1 MRGNVCV
8 RHNMDSEECIADVNN
23 TPAEIPCQQHGQ
35 NMHDSEAS
43 RPYTDPDNEGRPI
56 SNAQDSSMQ
65 PLIDRTEALQLEFQD
80 SQLSPALTL
89 LPCLDKSH
97 LLSDSTFFH
106 HTDAEF
112 APLRGF
118 PDFSVMSERHPRNS
132 NAGVTDD
139 SHLQNTVHDQAALSQ
154 HPLEVPTALSE
165 GEKSCCS
172 LSQHS
177 LSPGDH
183 SKGLEDQGSVS
194 YGAEDKINRHMEG
207 EEQTTAQQLSERMS
221 ARLLLEFREADVNVA
236 VSDTS
241 AISTA
246 SKPASN
252 NQNTGKSQ
260 SDPSMNLQK
269 GREQPQGG
277 SLSLSSSFQKSVD
290 VSNITFRDSRMH
302 SQQTTDHL
310 HEQLLSA
317 GQRGSN
323 SAPASRHHS
332 GNKSSHSGLCV
343 TPAGEGVLHAPDL
356 QRALWSSGHLTA
368 TDGSFLSSQ
377 PVSQSTP
384 ALPLVRPPPALTKL
398 SLIHSNQ
405 EAVASVATSSQN
417 SHSKTGLIPS
427 LDLSYHHSSPILS
440 QTTTT
445 VLSGPSETA
454 QTMSHA
460 HPISNEQVPP
470 PVLNPPD
477 SDTPHSNTGAEMKD
491 QVPHL
496 PLGRV
501 HSLPSLSYLQK
512 VDAWKANQSSSRSFY
527 DNLTLQ
533 GFDGVSPK
541 KKAQDVVSDTP
552 NHMLSRDMRL
562 PFGANPSSQMTQPVS
577 SSHSRS
583 GSPRR
588 VDVVGSGVCRGQA
601 SESPVNRSQSHSSL
615 SSVVT
620 SIQRDTGTH
629 SQQVKVTQSDDI
641 ISATRS
647 LDYQSSLV
655 SGGRGDGRNSLA
667 PNMDKSSVK
676 MSPLISLGRFS
687 DVSSNLNMSSTLSS
701 SQGSYHGE
709 QSMRASVG
717 AASSVVSLEV
727 DNYAP
732 YWASRPASPP
742 HTRELN
748 IEDRIPMYLLNLG
761 IDQSPST
768 ILNPFTR
775 RGPIR
780 EPEFSPTDLCTI
792 KGSIGTPTKSTQ
804 PSEVDSLQKETFSS
818 SSQLSAD
825 SSASVTHRL
834 SVHEQGQPAS
844 DRTVKKIFSQAD
856 TPPRRHSA
864 LHPSSNLQQD
874 APQSEGSFGPP
885 SQLSSES
892 VPPPGPRE
900 VVKEDDDSF
909 VGSGTLHEI
918 RRLLGRAESL
928 VSGRSSL
935 TSSPGSHRLSESDT
949 SLVSLGRNIQGYHN
963 DTSLSAGGTSLLL
976 TRSSSDSALKGSF
989 SSSQGPQQI
998 DRTTI
1003 EPATLSLSR
1012 EESLKSR
1019 DLCVTPRRAE
1029 PEGCSAADPDKAKP
1043 PTATSA
1049 MQINVPSIVGNLPQN
1064 QDQTEDPAIG
1074 SSENSSHVS
1083 AEVESMSDSSSG
1095 SSLAARVARLLQSE
1109 SPVSMVT
1116 SRPSTSDPEDSRARE
1131 WILMKVSGR
1140 RCESLELNAEDRE
1153 RIEDIKRELL
1163 LNTKYTKWSSD
1174 SEGSSQSS
1182 VGPES
1187 QLTKGFVRLR
1197 NMENHNSDQL
1207 QKVDPKPLGTAPF
1220 YTPAHQDLEAKVHQI
1235 ALKEGLS
1242 SQPFTSITISTTRHT
1257 PSPQSPSHYTIT
1269 ATEDLDNI
1277 GPDHETLESTSQM
1290 RLIPNVLG
1298 REKETT
1304 REGQHREE
1312 KESEETT
1319 DDDKENIV
1327 SNDSQSVQRIPHMD
1341 YTVTG
1346 SNQILSSAVSDS
1358 TLDKKSHLSHVHL
1371 TLSPKPKHQ
1380 SNPNYLSRLSSQN
1393 TSKDVPL
1400 QRSVVSNLTDEHLP
1414 SIRRISTSNHTRSYE
1429 HREPA
1434 HGQNAHLQA
1443 RYPQTFAPSQRLA
1456 GTSRTLS
1463 VQAIVPALLPYKPH
1477 GSSELFYVPQAD
1489 PELSPGRSDTTV
1501 ESSHPGSDDAVPPH
1515 FNTDILGSRELQDN
1529 IITPKHKEG
1538 IYSKRAS
1545 MKRVSSVSRNGLPES
1560 ATTFAEQNDNTAPE
1574 IYVSEKNMDTVG
1586 IDEEYKDE
1594 EEHFVPLH
1602 MEADYSTDD
1611 VHLHS
1616 SIMQE
1621 PKFPLE
1627 PRHLPSQPIRK
1638 SYRGSKKEHD
1648 RTPHDVSI
1656 EISSSLDQLWQ
1667 RFSEKWSMEET
1678 RPTNDGE
1685 TSLLDRL
1692 ERLSRLIH
1700 NTTPTDQTIQQSHSR
1715 KREYY
1720 RRCDQEDGTTEKEE
1734 QREHVQLQ
1742 VAPQQA
1748 WPEHEESQ
1756 ERVHRYPAERD
1767 ESASVE
1773 TSSSLSTIDTERL
1786 LQAFGPHRVT
1796 SKGLKSS
1803 DSFLRLHNTI
1813 NTQKPGRR
1821 KPRTKHVAVSVAT
1834 DDVSTDDSTVSADSL
1849 SSSSSFSHHSQR
1861 GVSQNLNSKRSKVKL
1876 VNKGVQAG
1884 DLEIVINGTRR
1895 HTRDVGTIFPSPG
1908 VFKNIRSTNMP
1919 GIGIQN
1925 GFSIP
1930 TASTSKPT
1938 QSLTALKKDTNNKNI
1953 RTRYSNG
1960 VSWFVS
1966 ADELKCDGR
1975 KENHPQNDSAP
1986 CPSQAWFEPYTKTQ
2000 PWREMTREPLKERQN
2015 QQEQERPT
2023 ESITATK
2030 TDISDKPSAL
2040 VRLSLQE
2047 ALELHRPEF
2056 VSRSRE
2062 RMKRL
2067 GLLVEER
2074 RLQAVFNRERE
2085 ELFNCPAPSRPY
2097 RPAAPVLHKRVIPRK
2112 EMVQRSKH
2120 WIGRKSFSQRI
2131 DRTDRPK
2138 RKYAQLPEVQKRREE
2153 ERRQAEYRS
2162 YRLNAQLFNKKVTNR
2177 VLGRRA
2183 PWQ

>member
-1 MRGNVCV
+1 
-8 RHNMDSEECIADVNN
+8 MDSEGCAADVNN
-23 TPAEIPCQQHGQ
+23 TPAEIICQQHGQ
-35 NMHDSEAS
+35 SMHDSEAG
-43 RPYTDPDNEGRPI
+43 RPYTGPDNDGRPF
-56 SNAQDSSMQ
+56 SNTQDSSVQ
-65 PLIDRTEALQLEFQD
+65 PLIDRSETLQLEFQD
-80 SQLSPALTL
+80 SHLSPALTL

-97 LLSDSTFFH
+97 LLSDSTFFQ

-112 APLRGF
+112 VPLRGF
-118 PDFSVMSERHPRNS
+118 PDFSVMSERCPKTS
-132 NAGVTDD
+132 NVAVTDD
-139 SHLQNTVHDQAALSQ
+139 SHLQNTIHDQATLSQ
-154 HPLEVPTALSE
+154 HPLE
-165 GEKSCCS
+165 GDKSCCS

-183 SKGLEDQGSVS
+183 CKGLEDHGSVS

-207 EEQTTAQQLSERMS
+207 EEQTIAEQHSEGMS
-221 ARLLLEFREADVNVA
+221 ARLLLEFKDQDVIVA
-236 VSDTS
+236 VSDSS
-241 AISTA
+241 AISSA
-246 SKPASN
+246 SEPASN
-252 NQNTGKSQ
+252 HQNTNKSQ

-269 GREQPQGG
+269 SREQPQGG
-277 SLSLSSSFQKSVD
+277 SLSLSSSFQKAVD
-290 VSNITFRDSRMH
+290 VSNITFRDSRMLSH
-302 SQQTTDHL
+302 QTTDHL
-310 HEQLLSA
+310 HDQLLSV
-317 GQRGSN
+317 GQRGSI

-343 TPAGEGVLHAPDL
+343 SSAGEGVMHVPDL

-368 TDGSFLSSQ
+368 ADGSFLSSR

-398 SLIHSNQ
+398 SLIHSKL
-405 EAVASVATSSQN
+405 ELVASVATSSQN
-417 SHSKTGLIPS
+417 NHSITGLIPS
-427 LDLSYHHSSPILS
+427 LDLRDQHSFPIHS
-440 QTTTT
+440 QTTAT
-445 VLSGPSETA
+445 VPSGPSETV

-460 HPISNEQVPP
+460 HPISNKQVSTAG
-470 PVLNPPD
+470 LNPQA
-477 SDTPHSNTGAEMKD
+477 SDTPHFNTQHFYSGAMLKD
-491 QVPHL
+491 KVSL
-496 PLGRV
+496 ALGRV

-527 DNLTLQ
+527 DNLALQ

-541 KKAQDVVSDTP
+541 KKAQDVVSDTL
-552 NHMLSRDMRL
+552 NHMLSRDTRL
-562 PFGANPSSQMTQPVS
+562 TFGANSSSQMTQPLS

-588 VDVVGSGVCRGQA
+588 VDVCRGQA
-601 SESPVNRSQSHSSL
+601 SESPVNRSHSHSSL

-629 SQQVKVTQSDDI
+629 SQQVLVAQSNDI
-641 ISATRS
+641 IPATRS
-647 LDYQSSLV
+647 FDHQLSLV
-655 SGGRGDGRNSLA
+655 SGERGEGRNSSA
-667 PNMDKSSVK
+667 PHMDKSSVK
-676 MSPLISLGRFS
+676 MSPLLSLGRFS
-687 DVSSNLNMSSTLSS
+687 DVSSSLNMSSTLSS
-701 SQGSYHGE
+701 SQGSCHGE

-732 YWASRPASPP
+732 YWTSRPASPP

-748 IEDRIPMYLLNLG
+748 IEDRIPLYLLNLG

-825 SSASVTHRL
+825 SSASVTHPL

-844 DRTVKKIFSQAD
+844 DRSVKKIISQAD
-856 TPPRRHSA
+856 TPPRLHST
-864 LHPSSNLQQD
+864 LHPSSSLQHSD
-874 APQSEGSFGPP
+874 APQCEGSFGLP
-885 SQLSSES
+885 SQISPKTL
-892 VPPPGPRE
+892 PPPGTRE
-900 VVKEDDDSF
+900 VVKEEDDSF

-918 RRLLGRAESL
+918 RRLLGQAESL

-935 TSSPGSHRLSESDT
+935 TSSSGSHRLSESDT
-949 SLVSLGRNIQGYHN
+949 SLVSLGRNIQGYHD
-963 DTSLSAGGTSLLL
+963 DTSLSAGGNLSLLL
-976 TRSSSDSALKGSF
+976 TRSSSDSALKGSL
-989 SSSQGPQQI
+989 SSSQGPQQN
-998 DRTTI
+998 DFTTI
-1003 EPATLSLSR
+1003 EPTALSLSR
-1012 EESLKSR
+1012 DESLKSR

-1029 PEGCSAADPDKAKP
+1029 PEGYSAADPDKAKP

-1049 MQINVPSIVGNLPQN
+1049 VQINVPSIPGNLLQN
-1064 QDQTEDPAIG
+1064 QDLTEDDAFG
-1074 SSENSSHVS
+1074 SSENNSSHVS
-1083 AEVESMSDSSSG
+1083 AEVESMSDSSNE
-1095 SSLAARVARLLQSE
+1095 SSLAARVAKLLQSE

-1174 SEGSSQSS
+1174 SEGSTQSS

-1187 QLTKGFVRLR
+1187 QLTKGFVGLR

-1207 QKVDPKPLGTAPF
+1207 QKVDPKPLDKVPF
-1220 YTPAHQDLEAKVHQI
+1220 YTPLQQDLEAKVHQI
-1235 ALKEGLS
+1235 ALREGPS
-1242 SQPFTSITISTTRHT
+1242 SQPFTSITIATTHRT
-1257 PSPQSPSHYTIT
+1257 PSPQSPSHCPIT
-1269 ATEDLDNI
+1269 ATEELDNI
-1277 GPDHETLESTSQM
+1277 VPDHETLESTSQM
-1290 RLIPNVLG
+1290 RLQPAVIPNVSG
-1298 REKETT
+1298 REKETV

-1312 KESEETT
+1312 KKREEMT
-1319 DDDKENIV
+1319 DDNKENIV
-1327 SNDSQSVQRIPHMD
+1327 TNDPQSIQIIPHMD

-1346 SNQILSSAVSDS
+1346 SNQILSSAASGS
-1358 TLDKKSHLSHVHL
+1358 TFGKKSHLSHIHVN
-1371 TLSPKPKHQ
+1371 LSPKHQ
-1380 SNPNYLSRLSSQN
+1380 SNPNYLSRLPSQN
-1393 TSKDVPL
+1393 TSKDVPPP
-1400 QRSVVSNLTDEHLP
+1400 VVSGMTDEHLQ
-1414 SIRRISTSNHTRSYE
+1414 SIHRISTSNHARSYE
-1429 HREPA
+1429 HREPVQ
-1434 HGQNAHLQA
+1434 GQNAGIVSAHLQA

-1456 GTSRTLS
+1456 GTSRNLS
-1463 VQAIVPALLPYKPH
+1463 VLAAVPALLPYKPH
-1477 GSSELFYVPQAD
+1477 GSSKLFYIPQAD
-1489 PELSPGRSDTTV
+1489 PELSPGHSDTTV
-1501 ESSHPGSDDAVPPH
+1501 ESSHSGSDDAVPPH
-1515 FNTDILGSRELQDN
+1515 FNTDILGSRELEDN
-1529 IITPKHKEG
+1529 IITPKHKKG
-1538 IYSKRAS
+1538 IYSKRAN
-1545 MKRVSSVSRNGLPES
+1545 MKRV
-1560 ATTFAEQNDNTAPE
+1560 
-1574 IYVSEKNMDTVG
+1574 YVSEKNMDIVG

-1594 EEHFVPLH
+1594 EEKFVPLH
-1602 MEADYSTDD
+1602 MEADYSTYD

-1616 SIMQE
+1616 STMQE

-1627 PRHLPSQPIRK
+1627 PHHLPSQPIRK
-1638 SYRGSKKEHD
+1638 PYRGNKKERD

-1656 EISSSLDQLWQ
+1656 EISSSLDQLWR

-1678 RPTNDGE
+1678 RPTNEGE

-1700 NTTPTDQTIQQSHSR
+1700 NTSPKDQTIQLADSR
-1715 KREYY
+1715 KGECY
-1720 RRCDQEDGTTEKEE
+1720 RRSDREDGTTEGGE
-1734 QREHVQLQ
+1734 QRERVQLE
-1742 VAPQQA
+1742 VTPQQA
-1748 WPEHEESQ
+1748 WLEHEESQ
-1756 ERVHRYPAERD
+1756 ERVHRCPAERD

-1786 LQAFGPHRVT
+1786 LQAFGPHWVT

-1803 DSFLRLHNTI
+1803 DSLLRLYNTI
-1813 NTQKPGRR
+1813 NMQKTVRR
-1821 KPRTKHVAVSVAT
+1821 KPSTKHAAISVAT

-1849 SSSSSFSHHSQR
+1849 SSSSTFSHHSQR
-1861 GVSQNLNSKRSKVKL
+1861 GISKNLNSKRSKVKL
-1876 VNKGVQAG
+1876 VSKGVQAG

-1908 VFKNIRSTNMP
+1908 AFKNVHLTNTF
-1919 GIGIQN
+1919 GRDIQS
-1925 GFSIP
+1925 GFPIS
-1930 TASTSKPT
+1930 TASTSKPIQT
-1938 QSLTALKKDTNNKNI
+1938 LTALKKDTSNKSI
-1953 RTRYSNG
+1953 RTRYPNG

-1966 ADELKCDGR
+1966 ADELRCDGR
-1975 KENHPQNDSAP
+1975 KENQPQSESAP
-1986 CPSQAWFEPYTKTQ
+1986 CPSQAWFEPYSRTK
-2000 PWREMTREPLKERQN
+2000 PWRETTREPLRERQN
-2015 QQEQERPT
+2015 QQE
-2023 ESITATK
+2023 SITATE

-2040 VRLSLQE
+2040 VRISLQE

-2085 ELFNCPAPSRPY
+2085 ELFSCPAPSCPY
-2097 RPAAPVLHKRVIPRK
+2097 RAAPVPHKRVVPRK
-2112 EMVQRSKH
+2112 EMVQRSKD
-2120 WIGRKSFSQRI
+2120 WVGRKSHSQRI
-2131 DRTDRPK
+2131 DRTDRLR

-2153 ERRQAEYRS
+2153 ERRRAEYHS
-2162 YRLNAQLFNKKVTNR
+2162 YRLNAQLFNKKVSNH

>member
-1 MRGNVCV
+1 
-8 RHNMDSEECIADVNN
+8 MDSEGSGADVNN
-23 TPAEIPCQQHGQ
+23 PPAEIPCPQHGQ

-43 RPYTDPDNEGRPI
+43 RQYTDPDNDGRPI
-56 SNAQDSSMQ
+56 SNTQDLSVQ
-65 PLIDRTEALQLEFQD
+65 PLIDRTETLQLEFQD

-97 LLSDSTFFH
+97 LLSDSTFFQ

-112 APLRGF
+112 VPLRGF
-118 PDFSVMSERHPRNS
+118 PDFSVMSERRPRTS
-132 NAGVTDD
+132 NVAATDD
-139 SHLQNTVHDQAALSQ
+139 SHLQNTIHDQAALSQ
-154 HPLEVPTALSE
+154 HPLDVPTALSE

-183 SKGLEDQGSVS
+183 SKGLEDQGSFS
-194 YGAEDKINRHMEG
+194 YSAENKIKRHMEG
-207 EEQTTAQQLSERMS
+207 EEQTTAQQVTEGMS
-221 ARLLLEFREADVNVA
+221 ARLLLEFREEEVTGA
-236 VSDTS
+236 VSDSS
-241 AISTA
+241 AISSA
-246 SKPASN
+246 SKPEL
-252 NQNTGKSQ
+252 QNTNKKQ
-260 SDPSMNLQK
+260 SDSSMNLRK

-277 SLSLSSSFQKSVD
+277 SLSLSSSFQKTVD
-290 VSNITFRDSRMH
+290 VSNITLRDARMH
-302 SQQTTDHL
+302 SPQTTEHL
-310 HEQLLSA
+310 HDQLLSA
-317 GQRGSN
+317 GQRGSI

-332 GNKSSHSGLCV
+332 GSKTSHSGLCV
-343 TPAGEGVLHAPDL
+343 TPVVEGVTHVPDL
-356 QRALWSSGHLTA
+356 QRVLWSSGHLTA

-384 ALPLVRPPPALTKL
+384 ALPLVRPPPAITKL
-398 SLIHSNQ
+398 IQSNQ
-405 EAVASVATSSQN
+405 KAVASVDTLSQN

-427 LDLSYHHSSPILS
+427 LDLSDHHSSPIVS

-445 VLSGPSETA
+445 VPCGSSETA

-460 HPISNEQVPP
+460 HSISNEQVYPS
-470 PVLNPPD
+470 VLNPPA
-477 SDTPHSNTGAEMKD
+477 SDTPHSSTGVEMKD

-496 PLGRV
+496 ALGRV

-512 VDAWKANQSSSRSFY
+512 VDAWKVNQSSSRSFY

-533 GFDGVSPK
+533 GSDGVSPK
-541 KKAQDVVSDTP
+541 KKALDVVSDTLH
-552 NHMLSRDMRL
+552 HMFSRDTRL
-562 PFGANPSSQMTQPVS
+562 AFGANPSSQMTPPIS
-577 SSHSRS
+577 SSHSGS
-583 GSPRR
+583 VSPRR
-588 VDVVGSGVCRGQA
+588 VDVVGSSAFRGQA

-620 SIQRDTGTH
+620 SIQRDTGAH
-629 SQQVKVTQSDDI
+629 SQQVKVTQPDDLI
-641 ISATRS
+641 PATRS

-655 SGGRGDGRNSLA
+655 SGGRGGGRNSLA
-667 PNMDKSSVK
+667 PHIDKSPVK
-676 MSPLISLGRFS
+676 MSPLFSLGRFS
-687 DVSSNLNMSSTLSS
+687 DVSSSLNMSSTLSS

-732 YWASRPASPP
+732 YWTSRPASPP

-748 IEDRIPMYLLNLG
+748 IEDRIPVYLLNLG

-844 DRTVKKIFSQAD
+844 DRTVKKILSQAD
-856 TPPRRHSA
+856 TPPRLHST
-864 LHPSSNLQQD
+864 LHPSSNLQHSS

-892 VPPPGPRE
+892 VPPSGPRE

-949 SLVSLGRNIQGYHN
+949 SIVSLGRNIQGYHN
-963 DTSLSAGGTSLLL
+963 DTSLSAGGNLSLLL
-976 TRSSSDSALKGSF
+976 TRSSSDSALKGSL
-989 SSSQGPQQI
+989 SSSQGLQQI
-998 DRTTI
+998 ERTTM
-1003 EPATLSLSR
+1003 EPTALSLSR

-1029 PEGCSAADPDKAKP
+1029 PEGCNAADPDKAKP
-1043 PTATSA
+1043 PTTTSA
-1049 MQINVPSIVGNLPQN
+1049 MQINVPSIAGNLPQN
-1064 QDQTEDPAIG
+1064 QDQTEDAAIG
-1074 SSENSSHVS
+1074 SSENNSSHAS
-1083 AEVESMSDSSSG
+1083 AEVESMSDSSSE

-1174 SEGSSQSS
+1174 SEGSAQSS

-1187 QLTKGFVRLR
+1187 QLKKGFDGLGQMK
-1197 NMENHNSDQL
+1197 NYNSDQR
-1207 QKVDPKPLGTAPF
+1207 QKVDPKPSDTVSF
-1220 YTPAHQDLEAKVHQI
+1220 YTPIQLDLEAKVQQI
-1235 ALKEGLS
+1235 ALREGLS
-1242 SQPFTSITISTTRHT
+1242 SQPFTSITIATTRRT
-1257 PSPQSPSHYTIT
+1257 PSPQSTLHCPIT
-1269 ATEDLDNI
+1269 ATEDLENT
-1277 GPDHETLESTSQM
+1277 GSDHETLESTSQM
-1290 RLIPNVLG
+1290 RLIPNVSG
-1298 REKETT
+1298 IEKEMV

-1312 KESEETT
+1312 KDREEMT
-1319 DDDKENIV
+1319 DDNKENIV
-1327 SNDSQSVQRIPHMD
+1327 SNDPQSVQRIPHMD

-1346 SNQILSSAVSDS
+1346 SNQILSSAASDL

-1393 TSKDVPL
+1393 PSKDVPP
-1400 QRSVVSNLTDEHLP
+1400 QRPTVSNMTDEHLP
-1414 SIRRISTSNHTRSYE
+1414 SIHRILTSNYTRSYE
-1429 HREPA
+1429 HREPVQ
-1434 HGQNAHLQA
+1434 GQNAHVQT

-1456 GTSRTLS
+1456 GTSRSLS
-1463 VQAIVPALLPYKPH
+1463 AQAAVPALLPYKPH
-1477 GSSELFYVPQAD
+1477 GSSELFYVPQSD

-1501 ESSHPGSDDAVPPH
+1501 ESSHPGSDDAVPPP
-1515 FNTDILGSRELQDN
+1515 FNTDILGSRELEDN
-1529 IITPKHKEG
+1529 KIIPKHKEG

-1545 MKRVSSVSRNGLPES
+1545 MKRVSTVSGNSFPES
-1560 ATTFAEQNDNTAPE
+1560 VATFADQNDNPAPE
-1574 IYVSEKNMDTVG
+1574 VYVSEKNMDTLG
-1586 IDEEYKDE
+1586 MDEEYNDE
-1594 EEHFVPLH
+1594 EENFVPLH

-1616 SIMQE
+1616 SSIQE
-1621 PKFPLE
+1621 PKLPLE
-1627 PRHLPSQPIRK
+1627 PHHLPSQASRK
-1638 SYRGSKKEHD
+1638 SYRGDKKEHD
-1648 RTPHDVSI
+1648 RTPRDVSM
-1656 EISSSLDQLWQ
+1656 EISSSLDQLWR

-1700 NTTPTDQTIQQSHSR
+1700 NTTPTNQTIQQSYN
-1715 KREYY
+1715 KEEYY
-1720 RRCDQEDGTTEKEE
+1720 RRSNQEDGNTEREE
-1734 QREHVQLQ
+1734 QRESVQLE
-1742 VAPQQA
+1742 VTQQA

-1756 ERVHRYPAERD
+1756 ERVRRYPAERD

-1773 TSSSLSTIDTERL
+1773 TSSSPSTIDTERL
-1786 LQAFGPHRVT
+1786 LRAFGPQRVT
-1796 SKGLKSS
+1796 SMGLKSS
-1803 DSFLRLHNTI
+1803 DSLLRLYNTI
-1813 NTQKPGRR
+1813 NTQKTGRR
-1821 KPRTKHVAVSVAT
+1821 KPSTKHAAVSVAT

-1849 SSSSSFSHHSQR
+1849 SSSSTFSRHSQR
-1861 GVSQNLNSKRSKVKL
+1861 GVSKNFNSKRTKVKL
-1876 VNKGVQAG
+1876 VSKGVQAG

-1895 HTRDVGTIFPSPG
+1895 HTRDVGTTFPSPG
-1908 VFKNIRSTNMP
+1908 AFKNVRASVTF
-1919 GIGIQN
+1919 GRGIQS
-1925 GFSIP
+1925 GFPIP

-1938 QSLTALKKDTNNKNI
+1938 QTSTALKKDTSNKNI
-1953 RTRYSNG
+1953 RTRYPNG

-1975 KENHPQNDSAP
+1975 KENQPQSESAP
-1986 CPSQAWFEPYTKTQ
+1986 CPSQAWFEPYTKTR
-2000 PWREMTREPLKERQN
+2000 PWRETTREPLRERQN

-2023 ESITATK
+2023 DSITATE
-2030 TDISDKPSAL
+2030 TDISNKPSAL

-2067 GLLVEER
+2067 GFLVEER
-2074 RLQAVFNRERE
+2074 RLQAVFSRERE
-2085 ELFNCPAPSRPY
+2085 ELFNYPAPSRQY
-2097 RPAAPVLHKRVIPRK
+2097 RPAPVPRKRVVPRK
-2112 EMVQRSKH
+2112 EMVQRSK
-2120 WIGRKSFSQRI
+2120 Q
-2131 DRTDRPK
+2131 
-2138 RKYAQLPEVQKRREE
+2138 KYAQLPEVQKRREE

-2162 YRLNAQLFNKKVTNR
+2162 YRLNAQLFNKKVTNH

>member
-1 MRGNVCV
+1 
-8 RHNMDSEECIADVNN
+8 
-23 TPAEIPCQQHGQ
+23 
-35 NMHDSEAS
+35 MHDSEAS
-43 RPYTDPDNEGRPI
+43 RPYTDPDNDGRAI
-56 SNAQDSSMQ
+56 CNTQDSSVQ
-65 PLIDRTEALQLEFQD
+65 PLIDKTETLPLDFQD

-89 LPCLDKSH
+89 LPCLEKSH
-97 LLSDSTFFH
+97 LLSDSTLFQ

-112 APLRGF
+112 VPLRGF
-118 PDFSVMSERHPRNS
+118 PDFSVMSERCPRTS
-132 NAGVTDD
+132 NIAASDD
-139 SHLQNTVHDQAALSQ
+139 SHLQNTIHDQTALSQ
-154 HPLEVPTALSE
+154 HPLDVPTTLSE
-165 GEKSCCS
+165 REKSCCS

-177 LSPGDH
+177 LSPGDP
-183 SKGLEDQGSVS
+183 SKGLEDQESVS
-194 YGAEDKINRHMEG
+194 YGAEEKINRHMEG
-207 EEQTTAQQLSERMS
+207 EERTTAQQLSEGMS
-221 ARLLLEFREADVNVA
+221 PRLLLEFREEDVTVA
-236 VSDTS
+236 VNDSSDISSASKHEPQNTNKTLSDT
-241 AISTA
+241 
-246 SKPASN
+246 
-252 NQNTGKSQ
+252 
-260 SDPSMNLQK
+260 SMNLQK

-277 SLSLSSSFQKSVD
+277 SLSLSSSFQKAVD
-290 VSNITFRDSRMH
+290 VSNITFRDSRVH

-310 HEQLLSA
+310 HDQLLSA
-317 GQRGSN
+317 GQRGSI

-343 TPAGEGVLHAPDL
+343 TPAGEGVMHVPDL
-356 QRALWSSGHLTA
+356 QRVLWSSGHLTA
-368 TDGSFLSSQ
+368 TNGSFLSSQ

-384 ALPLVRPPPALTKL
+384 ALPLIRPPPALTKL
-398 SLIHSNQ
+398 SLIHSKQ
-405 EAVASVATSSQN
+405 EAVDSMATLSQS

-427 LDLSYHHSSPILS
+427 LDLSDHHSSPILS

-445 VLSGPSETA
+445 VPSGPSETA
-454 QTMSHA
+454 QTVSHT
-460 HPISNEQVPP
+460 HSISNEQVPP
-470 PVLNPPD
+470 PVLNPSG
-477 SDTPHSNTGAEMKD
+477 SDKPHSNTGAEMKD

-496 PLGRV
+496 ALGRV

-527 DNLTLQ
+527 DNLSLQ

-541 KKAQDVVSDTP
+541 KKTQDVVSDTL
-552 NHMLSRDMRL
+552 NHMLSRDTRL
-562 PFGANPSSQMTQPVS
+562 TFGANPSSQMTHAIS
-577 SSHSRS
+577 SSQSGS

-588 VDVVGSGVCRGQA
+588 VDVVGTGACRGQA

-620 SIQRDTGTH
+620 SIHRDIGTH
-629 SQQVKVTQSDDI
+629 NQQVKVTQSDDI
-641 ISATRS
+641 IPATRS

-655 SGGRGDGRNSLA
+655 SGVRGEGRNSLA
-667 PNMDKSSVK
+667 PHMDKSSVK
-676 MSPLISLGRFS
+676 MSPLFSLGRFS
-687 DVSSNLNMSSTLSS
+687 DVSSSLNMSSTLSS
-701 SQGSYHGE
+701 SQGSYRGE

-732 YWASRPASPP
+732 YWTSRPASPP
-742 HTRELN
+742 HTREFN
-748 IEDRIPMYLLNLG
+748 IEDRIPVYLLNLG

-834 SVHEQGQPAS
+834 SVHEQGQTAS
-844 DRTVKKIFSQAD
+844 DRTA
-856 TPPRRHSA
+856 T
-864 LHPSSNLQQD
+864 LHPSSNLQHSD
-874 APQSEGSFGPP
+874 APQSEGSFGPL

-892 VPPPGPRE
+892 APPSGPRE

-949 SLVSLGRNIQGYHN
+949 SLVSQGRNIQGYYN
-963 DTSLSAGGTSLLL
+963 DTSLSAGGNSLLL
-976 TRSSSDSALKGSF
+976 TRSSSDSALKGSL

-998 DRTTI
+998 DRTTV
-1003 EPATLSLSR
+1003 EPTALSLSR

-1019 DLCVTPRRAE
+1019 DLCETPRRAE
-1029 PEGCSAADPDKAKP
+1029 PEGCNAADPDKAKP
-1043 PTATSA
+1043 PTSTSS
-1049 MQINVPSIVGNLPQN
+1049 MQMNVPSIAGNPP
-1064 QDQTEDPAIG
+1064 QDQAEGAAIG

-1083 AEVESMSDSSSG
+1083 AEVESMSDSSSE
-1095 SSLAARVARLLQSE
+1095 SSLAARVAKLLQSE

-1174 SEGSSQSS
+1174 SEGSAQSS
-1182 VGPES
+1182 VGSEP
-1187 QLTKGFVRLR
+1187 QLTKGFVGLGK
-1197 NMENHNSDQL
+1197 MENHNLDQR
-1207 QKVDPKPLGTAPF
+1207 QKVDPKPSNTVPF
-1220 YTPAHQDLEAKVHQI
+1220 YTPIQQDLEAKVQQI
-1235 ALKEGLS
+1235 ALREGLS
-1242 SQPFTSITISTTRHT
+1242 SQPFTSITIATTRRT
-1257 PSPQSPSHYTIT
+1257 PSPQSPSHYPIT
-1269 ATEDLDNI
+1269 EEMDNI
-1277 GPDHETLESTSQM
+1277 SSVHETSESTGQM
-1290 RLIPNVLG
+1290 RLIPNVSG
-1298 REKETT
+1298 REKETA
-1304 REGQHREE
+1304 REGRHREE
-1312 KESEETT
+1312 KDRDEMT
-1319 DDDKENIV
+1319 DDNKENIV
-1327 SNDSQSVQRIPHMD
+1327 SNDPQSVQRIPHMD
-1341 YTVTG
+1341 YTVTD
-1346 SNQILSSAVSDS
+1346 SNQIFSSAASGL
-1358 TLDKKSHLSHVHL
+1358 TLDKTSHLSHVHL

-1393 TSKDVPL
+1393 LCKDVPTQTPML
-1400 QRSVVSNLTDEHLP
+1400 SNRTDEHLH
-1414 SIRRISTSNHTRSYE
+1414 SIRRISTSNYSRSYE
-1429 HREPA
+1429 YREPVQ
-1434 HGQNAHLQA
+1434 GQNAHIQA

-1456 GTSRTLS
+1456 GTSRSLS
-1463 VQAIVPALLPYKPH
+1463 VQAAVPALLPYKPH
-1477 GSSELFYVPQAD
+1477 GSSELFYIPQAD
-1489 PELSPGRSDTTV
+1489 SELSPGRSDTTV

-1515 FNTDILGSRELQDN
+1515 FNIDILGSRELEDN
-1529 IITPKHKEG
+1529 VITPKHKEG

-1545 MKRVSSVSRNGLPES
+1545 MKRVSTVSGNGLPES
-1560 ATTFAEQNDNTAPE
+1560 VATFADQNDNTAYE
-1574 IYVSEKNMDTVG
+1574 VYVSEKNTDTVG

-1594 EEHFVPLH
+1594 EENFVPLH

-1611 VHLHS
+1611 VLLHS

-1627 PRHLPSQPIRK
+1627 PHHLPSQPIRK
-1638 SYRGSKKEHD
+1638 SYRGNKKKHD
-1648 RTPHDVSI
+1648 RTPHDVSM
-1656 EISSSLDQLWQ
+1656 EISSSLDQLWR

-1678 RPTNDGE
+1678 QPTNDGE

-1700 NTTPTDQTIQQSHSR
+1700 NTTPTDQNIQSQSR
-1715 KREYY
+1715 KEQYY
-1720 RRCDQEDGTTEKEE
+1720 RGSDRDREDGATERKE
-1734 QREHVQLQ
+1734 QRESVQLE
-1742 VAPQQA
+1742 VAPRHA

-1756 ERVHRYPAERD
+1756 KRVRRYPAERD

-1773 TSSSLSTIDTERL
+1773 TSSSVSTIDTERL
-1786 LQAFGPHRVT
+1786 LRAFGPQRVT

-1803 DSFLRLHNTI
+1803 DSLLRLHNTI
-1813 NTQKPGRR
+1813 NTQKTGRR
-1821 KPRTKHVAVSVAT
+1821 KASTKHAAVSVAT

-1849 SSSSSFSHHSQR
+1849 SSSSTFSHHSQR
-1861 GVSQNLNSKRSKVKL
+1861 GVSQNLISKRTKVKL

-1908 VFKNIRSTNMP
+1908 AFKNVRSSNTFAR
-1919 GIGIQN
+1919 GIQSA
-1925 GFSIP
+1925 FPIP

-1938 QSLTALKKDTNNKNI
+1938 QSLTALKKDPSNKII
-1953 RTRYSNG
+1953 RTRYPNG

-1975 KENHPQNDSAP
+1975 KENQPQTESAP
-1986 CPSQAWFEPYTKTQ
+1986 FPSQAWFESYTKTR
-2000 PWREMTREPLKERQN
+2000 PWREITREPLRERQN

-2023 ESITATK
+2023 ESITATE
-2030 TDISDKPSAL
+2030 TDMSDKPSAL

-2067 GLLVEER
+2067 GFLVEER

-2097 RPAAPVLHKRVIPRK
+2097 RPAPVPRKRVVPKK

-2120 WIGRKSFSQRI
+2120 WIGRKSHSQRI
-2131 DRTDRPK
+2131 DRTDRLR

-2162 YRLNAQLFNKKVTNR
+2162 YRLNAQLFNKKVTNH
-2177 VLGRRA
+2177 VLGKRA